1 MLLTKN
7 NLYSSEDQTLSSD
20 LNDANAKIWMK
31 SLQDFFKKV
40 VIDSSE
46 KVLQNC
52 DIQDPQGHQGEISA
66 GLVELT
72 DMDVTHWHVIPL
84 CNVHIGSDY
93 ALGGIKGPMKT
104 IQATN
109 AFKVPIK
116 SQNWPTRKILD
127 TQNSFDGKVVFTQKD
142 FEPTTFL
149 GKQCLLTIPLTTYGI
164 GTTSMEYKWKAAG
177 KFLQLLKLQNL
188 AIKKKYIMKHLLSY

>member
-1 MLLTKN
+1 
-7 NLYSSEDQTLSSD
+7 
-20 LNDANAKIWMK
+20 
-31 SLQDFFKKV
+31 
-40 VIDSSE
+40 
-46 KVLQNC
+46 
-52 DIQDPQGHQGEISA
+52 
-66 GLVELT
+66 
-72 DMDVTHWHVIPL
+72 MDVTHWHVIPL
-84 CNVHIGSDY
+84 CKVHIGSDY

-177 KFLQLLKLQNL
+177 KFLNLFRLKFYQ
-188 AIKKKYIMKHLLSY
+188 

>member
-7 NLYSSEDQTLSSD
+7 NLCSSEDQTFSFDVL
-20 LNDANAKIWMK
+20 DANAKMWMK

-40 VIDSSE
+40 VIDCNE

-72 DMDVTHWHVIPL
+72 DMDVTHLHIIPL
-84 CNVHIGSDY
+84 CKVHRGSDF

-116 SQNWPTRKILD
+116 SQNWPTKKIESTLEH
-127 TQNSFDGKVVFTQKD
+127 SDGKVVFTQND

-149 GKQCLLTIPLTTYGI
+149 GKQCLLKIPLTTYGI

-188 AIKKKYIMKHLLSY
+188 VMKKNIMKHLLRY

>member
-1 MLLTKN
+1 
-7 NLYSSEDQTLSSD
+7 
-20 LNDANAKIWMK
+20 MK

-40 VIDSSE
+40 VIDCNE

-72 DMDVTHWHVIPL
+72 DMDVTHLHIIPL
-84 CNVHIGSDY
+84 CKVHIGSDY
-93 ALGGIKGPMKT
+93 AHGGIKGPMKT

-116 SQNWPTRKILD
+116 SQNWPTRKIEGTLEHG
-127 TQNSFDGKVVFTQKD
+127 DGKVVFTEKD

-164 GTTSMEYKWKAAG
+164 GTTSMEYKWKEAG
-177 KFLQLLKLQNL
+177 KFLQILKLLDFVMKQKYYETYAHML
-188 AIKKKYIMKHLLSY
+188 IKIYLLICVSWFAST

>member
-20 LNDANAKIWMK
+20 LIDANAKIWMK

-40 VIDSSE
+40 VIDCNE

-72 DMDVTHWHVIPL
+72 DMNVTHLHVIPL
-84 CNVHIGSDY
+84 CKVHIGSDY
-93 ALGGIKGPMKT
+93 AHGGIKGPMKT

-116 SQNWPTRKILD
+116 SQNWPTRKILEGEHC
-127 TQNSFDGKVVFTQKD
+127 DGRVVFTQNH

-164 GTTSMEYKWKAAG
+164 GTTSMDYKWKAAG
-177 KFLQLLKLQNL
+177 KFLQLLKLHNL
-188 AIKKKYIMKHLLSY
+188 SMNKNIMKHLLRY

>member
-7 NLYSSEDQTLSSD
+7 NLCSSEDQTLSFDSI
-20 LNDANAKIWMK
+20 DANAKIWMK

-40 VIDSSE
+40 VIDCNE
-46 KVLQNC
+46 KVLHNC

-72 DMDVTHWHVIPL
+72 DMNVTHLHIIPL
-84 CNVHIGSDY
+84 CKVHIGSDY
-93 ALGGIKGPMKT
+93 ALGGIKGAMKT

-127 TQNSFDGKVVFTQKD
+127 TLEHSDGKVVFTQKD

-188 AIKKKYIMKHLLSY
+188 VMKKNIMKHLLRY